1 MTFSFFFYF
10 QDTLKRKAEY
20 LADSDN
26 NVNPERK
33 RQKTTINANE
43 QLNTLIIQWLNDA
56 NTRKISVS
64 GPLIQQRAL
73 KFAADLGLS
82 EFKAS
87 NGWLDKFLKRNN
99 IVFKKMS
106 GERGDVDSKCVSDW
120 KDKIPSVCEG
130 YQPRDIFNMDETGIF
145 FRDGKRTTFVPSGS
159 DCAGGKRSK
168 NRITVALCASMTG
181 EKLKPLVIGKSSKP
195 RCFNRIETASLPVTY
210 RNNKKSWMNS
220 KLFEEWVRSMDR
232 RMRGQGRKV
241 LLLVDNAPS
250 HPQLNLKNVKIV
262 FLPPNT
268 TSVAQQMDQG
278 IIQAVKLKFY
288 RYQTEHILTQ
298 MEKSS
303 KCGSDLLKDVNVL
316 NAIYWV
322 SRAWREVDVST
333 IVKCFDKCGFDKLKD
348 IEQSDDVE
356 ESDEDDN
363 IPLALL
369 VRSKEIYGRNL
380 KDIVAE
386 DHNLAVCDTSE
397 INWDLPASELI
408 QNQTEN
414 DDESDSDDEKNQN
427 ETENICSLSE
437 VNQYIDSLKAFAC
450 HKGNVKFLN
459 SIMELSSIAAEMS
472 VELSTKQTKISDF
485 FQRKQQ

>member
-1 MTFSFFFYF
+1 MFGHFRFFFYF

-195 RCFNRIETASLPVTY
+195 V
-210 RNNKKSWMNS
+210 
-220 KLFEEWVRSMDR
+220 
-232 RMRGQGRKV
+232 V
-241 LLLVDNAPS
+241 LI
-250 HPQLNLKNVKIV
+250 K
-262 FLPPNT
+262 
-268 TSVAQQMDQG
+268 
-278 IIQAVKLKFY
+278 
-288 RYQTEHILTQ
+288 
-298 MEKSS
+298 
-303 KCGSDLLKDVNVL
+303 
-316 NAIYWV
+316 
-322 SRAWREVDVST
+322 
-333 IVKCFDKCGFDKLKD
+333 
-348 IEQSDDVE
+348 
-356 ESDEDDN
+356 
-363 IPLALL
+363 
-369 VRSKEIYGRNL
+369 
-380 KDIVAE
+380 
-386 DHNLAVCDTSE
+386 
-397 INWDLPASELI
+397 
-408 QNQTEN
+408 
-414 DDESDSDDEKNQN
+414 
-427 ETENICSLSE
+427 
-437 VNQYIDSLKAFAC
+437 
-450 HKGNVKFLN
+450 
-459 SIMELSSIAAEMS
+459 
-472 VELSTKQTKISDF
+472 
-485 FQRKQQ
+485 